1 MALRSLSSSKLPIE
15 QVLGNPAILHPTNV
29 PEPSK
34 TTLTEKGVHA
44 GDVGKFQDFVVG
56 DVVRPLYPEDPP
68 EVTHVEGV
76 ICKPFLLGCIQGP
89 KFAAIQSGAEDT
101 GPVDCLNT
109 KYDN

>member
-1 MALRSLSSSKLPIE
+1 MDGPLSSSEFPIE
-15 QVLGNPAILHPTNV
+15 QVLGNPAILHPANV

-76 ICKPFLLGCIQGP
+76 KPFLLACIQGP
-89 KFAAIQSGAEDT
+89 RLAAIQ
-101 GPVDCLNT
+101 
-109 KYDN
+109 